1 MPADLSHYGNKK
13 SFWISTWRCSDAKGA
28 TATTSAS
35 VIHLTANPFT
45 SEATLLSSWSQAGE
59 TAFGE
64 VNLTLTQK
72 GSHNFLS

>member
-1 MPADLSHYGNKK
+1 MVIRKVSGYQLGGVLVPKELQQLLMHQ
-13 SFWISTWRCSDAKGA
+13 SF
-28 TATTSAS
+28 
-35 VIHLTANPFT
+35 HLTANPFR

-59 TAFGE
+59 AASGE